1 MLGVGRG
8 PGLQKGSR
16 AGFPSLELEKQET
29 SRDPRCRGGGRREA
43 PTVPKVD
50 MTVLLKVILKQTFL
64 SPAVLSA
71 KGFQP
76 IA

>member
-1 MLGVGRG
+1 MLGAGRG
-8 PGLQKGSR
+8 PGLQKGSL

-29 SRDPRCRGGGRREA
+29 SRDPRCRGGGGREA
-43 PTVPKVD
+43 PTVPQVD
-50 MTVLLKVILKQTFL
+50 VAVSLKAILKQTFL

-76 IA
+76 SA